1 MSTKPEHAPITLA
14 GYKDLLNEIG
24 DLKKRVNQLEY
35 TVDDW
40 RGNFYALLGGATG
53 LVIMVLISLFT

>member
-1 MSTKPEHAPITLA
+1 MSSKPDQALITQA
-14 GYKDLLNEIG
+14 GFKDLLNEIH

-35 TVDDW
+35 TLDDW